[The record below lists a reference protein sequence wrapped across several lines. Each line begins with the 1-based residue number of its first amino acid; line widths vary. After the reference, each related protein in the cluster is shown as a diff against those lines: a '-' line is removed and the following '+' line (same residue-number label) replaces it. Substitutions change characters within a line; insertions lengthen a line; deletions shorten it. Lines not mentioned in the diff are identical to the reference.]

1 MHHFSAKAQAQ
12 VRVIATLVHLAAFD
26 RCPHGT
32 AGFVA
37 VGAIAELAVWHQV
50 THFTEIRIQLL
61 AFNIPQRQGAQTGH
75 VIDAMDGRGA
85 LHAAIKPIDD
95 KRSQF
100 VGMLL
105 HRGGQAHQQPPALGG
120 GQLVPHGI
128 QALAC
133 CVDGMVDVL
142 RRNRYNYP
150 SRIAVAHSGHALG
163 EMSMFDGE
171 PRFAS
176 CVTLEHSRIAVLT
189 RDALMLVL
197 GEEPKLGNK
206 ILLKL
211 VQLLSERLRQTSA
224 KLVSYLEA
232 ARDA

>member
-1 MHHFSAKAQAQ
+1 MEAVKGGAAPESASSAS
-12 VRVIATLVHLAAFD
+12 AAA
-26 RCPHGT
+26 RRTPHERLL
-32 AGFVA
+32 A
-37 VGAIAELAVWHQV
+37 VGLKPVGRASDFADQIHGLMARTPLFSGLDIDETRKLGTFMYVYEAPPGV
-50 THFTEIRIQLL
+50 TIINE
-61 AFNIPQRQGAQTGH
+61 GETG
-75 VIDAMDGRGA
+75 DFM
-85 LHAAIKPIDD
+85 
-95 KRSQF
+95 
-100 VGMLL
+100 MLL
-105 HRGGQAHQQPPALGG
+105 MQ
-120 GQLVPHGI
+120 
-128 QALAC
+128 
-133 CVDGMVDVL
+133 GMVDVL

-150 SRIAVAHSGHALG
+150 SRIAVAHAGHSLG

-176 CVTLEHSRIAVLT
+176 CVTLENSRIAVLT

-197 GEEPKLGNK
+197 GDEPALGNK

>member
-1 MHHFSAKAQAQ
+1 MEAVKGVSSPQP
-12 VRVIATLVHLAAFD
+12 AAGTSVPG
-26 RCPHGT
+26 RRTPHERLL
-32 AGFVA
+32 A
-37 VGAIAELAVWHQV
+37 VGLRPIGRASEFADQIHGLMAKTPLFSGLDMEETRKLGTFMYVYEAPPGV
-50 THFTEIRIQLL
+50 TIINE
-61 AFNIPQRQGAQTGH
+61 GETG
-75 VIDAMDGRGA
+75 DFM
-85 LHAAIKPIDD
+85 
-95 KRSQF
+95 
-100 VGMLL
+100 MLL
-105 HRGGQAHQQPPALGG
+105 MQ
-120 GQLVPHGI
+120 
-128 QALAC
+128 
-133 CVDGMVDVL
+133 GMVDVL

-150 SRIAVAHSGHALG
+150 SRIAVAHSGHSLG

-197 GEEPKLGNK
+197 GDEPKLGNK

>member
-1 MHHFSAKAQAQ
+1 MDAVQAAAQSPASAQA
-12 VRVIATLVHLAAFD
+12 AAQTQAQA
-26 RCPHGT
+26 RPAGAKPTPH
-32 AGFVA
+32 
-37 VGAIAELAVWHQV
+37 E
-50 THFTEIRIQLL
+50 RLL
-61 AFNIPQRQGAQTGH
+61 AMGLRPIGRASEFNEEIHGLMAKTPLFSGLDIDETRKLGAFMYVYEAPPGVTMISEGETG
-75 VIDAMDGRGA
+75 DFM
-85 LHAAIKPIDD
+85 
-95 KRSQF
+95 
-100 VGMLL
+100 MLL
-105 HRGGQAHQQPPALGG
+105 MS
-120 GQLVPHGI
+120 
-128 QALAC
+128 
-133 CVDGMVDVL
+133 GMIDVL

-150 SRIAVAHSGHALG
+150 ARIAVAHAGHALG

-197 GEEPKLGNK
+197 NDEPKLGNK

-232 ARDA
+232 AREA

>member
-1 MHHFSAKAQAQ
+1 MNAPSNAVETSDATQAAATAAK
-12 VRVIATLVHLAAFD
+12 RS
-26 RCPHGT
+26 PH
-32 AGFVA
+32 
-37 VGAIAELAVWHQV
+37 E
-50 THFTEIRIQLL
+50 RLL
-61 AFNIPQRQGAQTGH
+61 ALGLKPMGRATDFSEEIYGMMAKTPLFSGLDIEETRKLGAFMYVYEAPAGITIINEGESG
-75 VIDAMDGRGA
+75 DFM
-85 LHAAIKPIDD
+85 
-95 KRSQF
+95 
-100 VGMLL
+100 MLL
-105 HRGGQAHQQPPALGG
+105 
-120 GQLVPHGI
+120 I
-128 QALAC
+128 K
-133 CVDGMVDVL
+133 GMVDVL

-176 CVTLEHSRIAVLT
+176 CVTLESSRIAVLT
-189 RDALMLVL
+189 RDALLLVL
-197 GEEPKLGNK
+197 SDEPKLGNK

>member
-1 MHHFSAKAQAQ
+1 MEAVKGGAAPQAA
-12 VRVIATLVHLAAFD
+12 ATAAGSGK
-26 RCPHGT
+26 RTPH
-32 AGFVA
+32 
-37 VGAIAELAVWHQV
+37 E
-50 THFTEIRIQLL
+50 RLL
-61 AFNIPQRQGAQTGH
+61 ALGLRPIGRASEFAEQIHGLMAQTPLFSGL
-75 VIDAMDGRGA
+75 DMDETRKLGTFMYVYEAPPGVT
-85 LHAAIKPIDD
+85 IINEGENGD
-95 KRSQF
+95 F
-100 VGMLL
+100 MMLL
-105 HRGGQAHQQPPALGG
+105 MQ
-120 GQLVPHGI
+120 
-128 QALAC
+128 
-133 CVDGMVDVL
+133 GMVDVL

-150 SRIAVAHSGHALG
+150 SRIAVAHSGHSLG

-197 GEEPKLGNK
+197 GDEPKLGNK

-232 ARDA
+232 ARDT

>member
-1 MHHFSAKAQAQ
+1 M
-12 VRVIATLVHLAAFD
+12 
-26 RCPHGT
+26 
-32 AGFVA
+32 
-37 VGAIAELAVWHQV
+37 
-50 THFTEIRIQLL
+50 
-61 AFNIPQRQGAQTGH
+61 AQTPLFSGLD
-75 VIDAMDGRGA
+75 IDETRKLGTFMYVYEAPPGVTIINEGEAGDFM
-85 LHAAIKPIDD
+85 
-95 KRSQF
+95 
-100 VGMLL
+100 MLL
-105 HRGGQAHQQPPALGG
+105 MQ
-120 GQLVPHGI
+120 
-128 QALAC
+128 
-133 CVDGMVDVL
+133 GMVDVL

-150 SRIAVAHSGHALG
+150 SRIAVAHSGHSLG

-176 CVTLEHSRIAVLT
+176 CVTLENSRIAVLT